1 MPKTI
6 DAEQANSKSREEAS
20 NARPEERST
29 ADEFQKTV
37 RENSRTIAILTH
49 IGSIFLGPVAPLL
62 VYLFVSDEAVKSAA
76 KEVLNFEITLWVVL
90 GISGFLTGLLLIG
103 LWFLLITI
111 PLGLLTGLVFVSA
124 ALAQL
129 ILPIIGAIQ
138 ASEGKQYR
146 YPFTFRIV
154 K

>member
-6 DAEQANSKSREEAS
+6 DAEQTSSKSREEAS
-20 NARPEERST
+20 NAGPGERST

-62 VYLFVSDEAVKSAA
+62 VYLLVSDEAVKSAA